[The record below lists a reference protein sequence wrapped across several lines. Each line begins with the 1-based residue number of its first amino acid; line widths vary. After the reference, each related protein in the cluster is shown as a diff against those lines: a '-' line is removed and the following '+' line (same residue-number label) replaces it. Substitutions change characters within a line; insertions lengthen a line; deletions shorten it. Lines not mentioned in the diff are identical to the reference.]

1 MEKKEKSEKLKT
13 MEKNEEKEWGGACSE
28 QIVMLR

>member
-13 MEKNEEKEWGGACSE
+13 MEKNEEKEWGGE
-28 QIVMLR
+28 GVGRGLQ